1 MLEFSFV
8 TANRCVNIGC
18 LRRETVNCTV
28 GLKQQIFYFLFFYF
42 VFIDFTIGIPQI
54 QEVKI

>member
-28 GLKQQIFYFLFFYF
+28 WLKQRIFYF
-42 VFIDFTIGIPQI
+42 VFIDFKIGIPQI
-54 QEVKI
+54 REVKN